1 MTTSVER
8 PAQRPALAGQALAS
22 ALLGGLLLALAF
34 VDDDALLGGVGL
46 VQVLAVLGFLAVTEA
61 PAATGVFAIGLAAAV
76 AADVTVVVDDGRAR
90 YLGAVV
96 ALSLVVGIGHQLARR
111 ERSRVTEA
119 LADTLVSVTLVT
131 ATAGLAAA
139 IRSEEGLW
147 PTRVALAAAAVAL
160 VAGRLGDLVL
170 HKPGLAVGST
180 RAWPGLL
187 LALGAG
193 VAAAVAVAQD
203 HLAHDQAALL
213 GLTAAAAVAATD
225 LLVDLAAAELTGVDA
240 RRVAALRP
248 TSLFVPFAL
257 LGPVVLT
264 AVRLLE
270 Q

>member
-1 MTTSVER
+1 MTTDAPPAPR
-8 PAQRPALAGQALAS
+8 PGLAGQALAS
-22 ALLGGLLLALAF
+22 ALLGGALVVLAF
-34 VDDDALLGGVGL
+34 VDDNALLGGVAL

-61 PAATGVFAIGLAAAV
+61 PAATGVFAIGIAAAV

-96 ALSLVVGIGHQLARR
+96 ALSLVLGIGHQLARR
-111 ERSRVTEA
+111 DRSRVTEA
-119 LADTLVSVTLVT
+119 LADTLVCVTLVT

-139 IRSEEGLW
+139 VRSDAGVW
-147 PTRVALAAAAVAL
+147 PTRVALVAAATAL

-170 HKPGLAVGST
+170 HKPALAVGSS

-187 LALGAG
+187 LALGTG
-193 VAAAVAVAQD
+193 VAAAVVVGQD
-203 HLAHDQAALL
+203 HLPHDQSALL

-225 LLVDLAAAELTGVDA
+225 LLIDLAAAELTGLDV

-264 AVRLLE
+264 AVRLLDR
-270 Q
+270 